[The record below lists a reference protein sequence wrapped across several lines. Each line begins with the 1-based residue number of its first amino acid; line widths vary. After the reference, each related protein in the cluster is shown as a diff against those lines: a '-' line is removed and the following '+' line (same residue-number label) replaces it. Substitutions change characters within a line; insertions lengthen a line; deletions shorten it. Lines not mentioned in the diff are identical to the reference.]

1 MMDTVIPANILVV
14 SPHLDD
20 AVLSCGD
27 LLSAR
32 PSATVLTVFAG
43 TPPNPGVLT
52 DWDAA
57 PGFSSAGEAMQSRRQ
72 EDQAALQILGATPR
86 WLDFLDSQYGDTPS
100 ASLMAKA
107 LSSVLDEI
115 RPAAV
120 LYPAGL
126 FHSDH
131 VLVHKTLLQICS
143 SYPQI
148 MWLMYE
154 EASYR
159 RVAGLLQCRLR
170 SLLNEGWQ
178 ATPMP
183 VIDVQGQAKHDALQC
198 YGSQLRALQAVVRGG
213 YSDAFAAER
222 YWAVVSLPAA

>member
-1 MMDTVIPANILVV
+1 MNTVIPANILVV

-32 PSATVLTVFAG
+32 PYTTVVTVFAG
-43 TPPNPGVLT
+43 TPLDPEVLT
-52 DWDAA
+52 DWDATS
-57 PGFSSAGEAMQSRRQ
+57 GFSSAGAAMQSRRQ
-72 EDQAALQILGATPR
+72 EDRAALQLLGATPR
-86 WLDFLDSQYGDTPS
+86 WLDFLDSQYGDSPS
-100 ASLMAKA
+100 TSAVAKA
-107 LSSVLDEI
+107 LSNLLDETE
-115 RPAAV
+115 PAAV

-131 VLVHKTLLQICS
+131 VLVHKAILQICS

-148 MWLMYE
+148 KWLMYE

-159 RVAGLLQCRLR
+159 CIAGLLQFRLQA
-170 SLLNEGWQ
+170 LLNEGWQ
-178 ATPMP
+178 ATP
-183 VIDVQGQAKHDALQC
+183 VADIAKQGQCKRDALQC
-198 YGSQLRALQAVVRGG
+198 YSSQLRALKAVVRDG

-222 YWAVVSLPAA
+222 YWAVQSSPAA